1 VEALGPIARA
11 HDLLLTHGN
20 GPQVGM
26 LALQS
31 ARDPAPSRPYSFNVL
46 SAQTQGMIGY
56 WLARALRGAA
66 PGRLAGCLI
75 YQTEVDPDDPAFA
88 SPTKF
93 VGPVYQ
99 EKEARDLPAERG
111 WHPGRP
117 THSSHD
123 TR

>member
-1 VEALGPIARA
+1 MEALGPIARA

-20 GPQVGM
+20 DPQVGM

-75 YQTEVDPDDPAFA
+75 CQTEVDPDDPAFA